1 MGHTEKC
8 GAPFSQTFLRL
19 NFSNGNN
26 RNKENVRANFYPH
39 QYTDTHTH
47 ALISHNTGPFDVGGT
62 FSHLLPSEQGSFP
75 FELLISFAPP
85 PLCVCEEAID
95 RDRERENVS
104 QA

>member
-1 MGHTEKC
+1 METTEIKKMF
-8 GAPFSQTFLRL
+8 APTFIRT
-19 NFSNGNN
+19 NT
-26 RNKENVRANFYPH
+26 
-39 QYTDTHTH
+39 QTHTH
-47 ALISHNTGPFDVGGT
+47 TYALISHNTGPFDVGGT

-85 PLCVCEEAID
+85 PLCVCEEARD